1 MEQKSLLQT
10 LSTIIQELRNSGKW
24 GTAHVYRSASNAFV
38 RFTAGK
44 DLPLREITPALLKEF
59 EVYLRG
65 RRCSWNTVSTYMK
78 ALRSAY
84 NKAVDEGYAAPA
96 PRLFRH
102 VYTGVA
108 SERKRALEA
117 PDIGSLLNEEQ
128 PATPALPPDLAH
140 TLKMLQL
147 MFLLR
152 GIPFVDLVYLRKSD
166 LRDNI
171 LRYRRRKT
179 GRQLTVTLTP
189 EALRLLDT
197 VADCNACS
205 PYLLPYITAPEGSEA
220 AYREYQRALRHFNRQ
235 LAELRQALGGT
246 VPVTYVGDDGL
257 LLRDSSRHHFGSHG
271 PLLHRSDG
279 DLSQTFP
286 RRPDRRRQSGD
297 HLLRQTRGPQ
307 KSLPVREA
315 APAPIPNGRPFPCRP
330 RRTLRPS
337 RKMYSGRGGCF
348 SHTDFPGNT
357 SQKNLS
363 DRTFLTAAVTYKITE
378 KQGE

>member
-24 GTAHVYRSASNAFV
+24 GTAHVYRSASSAFV

-246 VPVTYVGDDGL
+246 VPVTTYTIRHTWATMAYYCEIHPGIISEAMGHSSIAVTETYLKPFRDDRIDDANRAIISYV
-257 LLRDSSRHHFGSHG
+257 
-271 PLLHRSDG
+271 
-279 DLSQTFP
+279 
-286 RRPDRRRQSGD
+286 
-297 HLLRQTRGPQ
+297 
-307 KSLPVREA
+307 KREA
-315 APAPIPNGRPFPCRP
+315 
-330 RRTLRPS
+330 
-337 RKMYSGRGGCF
+337 RKKAS
-348 SHTDFPGNT
+348 
-357 SQKNLS
+357 L
-363 DRTFLTAAVTYKITE
+363 
-378 KQGE
+378 